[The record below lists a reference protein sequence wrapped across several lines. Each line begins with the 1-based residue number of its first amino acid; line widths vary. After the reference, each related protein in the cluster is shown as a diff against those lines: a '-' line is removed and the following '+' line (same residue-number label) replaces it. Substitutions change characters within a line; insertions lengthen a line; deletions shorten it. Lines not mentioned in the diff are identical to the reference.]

1 MENVFR
7 IDFEEHIQVRL
18 FIALA
23 TLFFLTAAVEEPNP
37 LIEVGADAPDWSL
50 PANDGKTYT
59 LSELIKD
66 RTVVVAWYPKAFTQG
81 CTIECKS
88 LKDNG
93 HLIREFEADYFMA
106 SVDTIEEVTG
116 FAEQQEAN
124 FPLLADT
131 SRQTAIEY
139 GVLNPRGYANRMNV
153 YVGTNGKV
161 LAVDKDV
168 NPRTAAEDIANRLA
182 ELNVPMKAKE
192 IKPSESS
199 KTDESSSAEG

>member
-1 MENVFR
+1 M
-7 IDFEEHIQVRL
+7 RL
-18 FIALA
+18 AIAIATIAL
-23 TLFFLTAAVEEPNP
+23 LSAAVDAPNL
-37 LIEVGADAPDWSL
+37 LIDIGVEAPDWTL

-59 LSELIKD
+59 LSELTKN
-66 RTVVVAWYPKAFTQG
+66 RTVVVAWYPKAFTAG

-106 SVDTIEEVTG
+106 SVDTVEEVTG
-116 FAEQQEAN
+116 FADEQAAD

-131 SRQTAIEY
+131 TKQTAMEY
-139 GVLNPRGYANRMNV
+139 GVLNPRGYANRMNI

-161 LAVDKDV
+161 LAIDKMV

-182 ELNVPMKAKE
+182 ELDIPTKDGDKKTQATDVQAAE
-192 IKPSESS
+192 ATSE
-199 KTDESSSAEG
+199 